1 MKKHV
6 ILLADLDDEFASDLI
21 DILRSAGMGVS
32 SYEYSVGL
40 EFHHELSL
48 VESHDAVPIAIIC
61 QLSQQVHLTKVRDIV
76 ERARNH
82 LNEGTLSAT
91 RYAVISDLISEIE
104 RLRSGRAAVEGGVT
118 RPMVEFRQELR
129 EKREAEIRAAVIE
142 ECAKVAETAVSFDA
156 RAIASA
162 IRALTG
168 GPRE

>member
-76 ERARNH
+76 ERARELWPQTPLVACPHHHFPRGFKANKQ
-82 LNEGTLSAT
+82 LTNAGF
-91 RYAVISDLISEIE
+91 RAVAESPAQLPA
-104 RLRSGRAAVEGGVT
+104 L
-118 RPMVEFRQELR
+118 LR
-129 EKREAEIRAAVIE
+129 EVEDNPGTDEAPE
-142 ECAKVAETAVSFDA
+142 SFK
-156 RAIASA
+156 
-162 IRALTG
+162 
-168 GPRE
+168 P